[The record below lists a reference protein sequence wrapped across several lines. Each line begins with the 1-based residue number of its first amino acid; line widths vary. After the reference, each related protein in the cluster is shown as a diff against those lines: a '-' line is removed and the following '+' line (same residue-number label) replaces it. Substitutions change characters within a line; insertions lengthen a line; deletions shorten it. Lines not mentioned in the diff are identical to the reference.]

1 MTHTLSR
8 RGLVLALLVALAV
21 PLVAQ
26 TRTYESITV
35 AGTAIGLGT
44 TTLDP
49 ANAAPI
55 LGCTARLET
64 AQVRFRLDGTAPT
77 ASEGT
82 LMEVGDV
89 LDIRGY
95 QDAKAIQWIRTGAVS
110 GVIKVFCE
118 R

>member
-1 MTHTLSR
+1 MRRTHW
-8 RGLVLALLVALAV
+8 RGVLLLVLLLGSE
-21 PLVAQ
+21 PLIAQ

-35 AGTAIGLGT
+35 AASAIGLGAT
-44 TTLDP
+44 TIDP

-77 ASEGT
+77 SSEGT

-95 QDAKAIQWIRTGAVS
+95 QDAKQIQWIRTGATS
-110 GVIKVFCE
+110 GVLKVFCS